1 MIILKSTDYDNNF
14 LFDFNVNLPEIITL
28 LYHVQGFQ
36 VSQWRLPHSFLTITT
51 NSKHCK
57 RNSQVKL
64 TLSVQGFL
72 TSPKIKGLFK

>member
-1 MIILKSTDYDNNF
+1 MIILKSTDYENNF
-14 LFDFNVNLPEIITL
+14 LFVFRVTLPEIIIL

-51 NSKHCK
+51 DCTHFK

-64 TLSVQGFL
+64 ALSVQGFL
-72 TSPKIKGLFK
+72 ISPKIKSLLK